1 MAFSSGL
8 RGQAAMARLGFSW
21 NSARGRL
28 GFRVEGSGLR
38 V

>member
-8 RGQAAMARLGFSW
+8 RGQAATARLGLSW
-21 NSARGRL
+21 GSARVQL